1 MARKLKI
8 ADYKSSETMYLLVE
22 GVAVLDTSID
32 GKPAGSRPVFSVRL
46 RGTAVM
52 CPMYSRTSEYPLQSD
67 EDLDINEKEGIIK
80 FTSRGAQYTI
90 RAFQDSDRSWFLSG
104 SKKKTVSAE
113 QMEKMFKESIDG
125 RY

>member
-1 MARKLKI
+1 
-8 ADYKSSETMYLLVE
+8 
-22 GVAVLDTSID
+22 
-32 GKPAGSRPVFSVRL
+32 
-46 RGTAVM
+46 
-52 CPMYSRTSEYPLQSD
+52 MYSRTSEYPLQSD

-80 FTSRGAQYTI
+80 FTSRGAQNTI

-104 SKKKTVSAE
+104 SKKKTASAE